1 MHSNAV
7 ALDSSVLIEH
17 LRVKR
22 KDTSMLSRLTL
33 AFDELCV
40 SPLVLY
46 EILVGQTESR
56 LIDTGMIFENLTFLP
71 MEEKVIAKAATIYQT
86 LRKENK
92 IIDHFDILIA
102 ATAIA
107 HEIPLATLNRRH
119 FERIDG
125 LKLFDNTKN
134 HVNPY

>member
-1 MHSNAV
+1 VHSNAV

-125 LKLFDNTKN
+125 LKLFDNATELC
-134 HVNPY
+134 